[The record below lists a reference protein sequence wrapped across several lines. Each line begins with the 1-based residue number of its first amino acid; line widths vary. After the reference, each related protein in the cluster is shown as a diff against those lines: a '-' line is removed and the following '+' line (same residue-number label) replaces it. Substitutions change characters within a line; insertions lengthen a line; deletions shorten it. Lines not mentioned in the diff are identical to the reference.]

1 MIERSKDFEWVDDN
15 GNLFVADAEGLELE
29 ETLANFD
36 EEFVVVVHLFDDFD
50 DIGNELI
57 SDSVVSQ
64 YRSDH

>member
-1 MIERSKDFEWVDDN
+1 MDDN